1 MALRALEI
9 LGIVVFV
16 ILVITQIVVPL
27 WGGRRLFPLFRGRD
41 SEKRLV
47 AAHERVE
54 DAELTRVA
62 EDLERQ
68 AESSAASGATK
79 NLLPQTPH
87 TTPHSAAPNATEQSG
102 SKRRKRS

>member
-27 WGGRRLFPLFRGRD
+27 WGGRRLFPLFRRRD
-41 SEKRLV
+41 PEKRLV

-54 DAELTRVA
+54 DAELTRAA

-68 AESSAASGATK
+68 TETPAASGATD
-79 NLLPQTPH
+79 LLPQTTH
-87 TTPHSAAPNATEQSG
+87 QTPLSAAPNATEPSG